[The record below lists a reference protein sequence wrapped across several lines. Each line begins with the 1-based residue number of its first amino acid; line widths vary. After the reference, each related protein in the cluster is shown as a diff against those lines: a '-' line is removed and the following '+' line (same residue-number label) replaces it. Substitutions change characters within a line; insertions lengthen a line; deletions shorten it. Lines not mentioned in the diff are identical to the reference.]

1 MARDRIKE
9 RFVIRMTDEGM
20 EIASGKRRPV
30 RFTAREALMV
40 LDILQ
45 QEEKNLR
52 RIAEEASPLPVR
64 MRFQ

>member
-20 EIASGKRRPV
+20 EIASGKRRPM
-30 RFTAREALMV
+30 RFTACEALMV

-45 QEEKNLR
+45 QEEHNLR
-52 RIAEEASPLPVR
+52 KIADEASPLPVR
-64 MRFQ
+64 MRF